1 MIYLHKILPLF
12 FSPILVVLMLL
23 CVGIATRRRAWVIGG
38 ACLLY
43 AASTPLISDALFRS
57 MEYQAEILPPEDA
70 PKVDAIVALSAGMG
84 WIKSKNGF
92 LAQWPTP
99 SRFLGGVELFAAGK
113 APLLVFTGGKLPWQ
127 FGEETEGDVL
137 KRYAQMMQIPA
148 NNILVTDKAEN
159 TEQEARGAKQLLQ
172 PAHKDI
178 ILVTSAFHMVRAKK
192 MFERAGFNVFAFPV
206 DIRAVEQTVTLMSFL
221 PDPRALYSTHISIN
235 ELLGRLY
242 YSVKES

>member
-1 MIYLHKILPLF
+1 
-12 FSPILVVLMLL
+12 
-23 CVGIATRRRAWVIGG
+23 
-38 ACLLY
+38 
-43 AASTPLISDALFRS
+43 
-57 MEYQAEILPPEDA
+57 
-70 PKVDAIVALSAGMG
+70 
-84 WIKSKNGF
+84 
-92 LAQWPTP
+92 
-99 SRFLGGVELFAAGK
+99 
-113 APLLVFTGGKLPWQ
+113 
-127 FGEETEGDVL
+127 
-137 KRYAQMMQIPA
+137 MQIPA

-159 TEQEARGAKQLLQ
+159 TEQEARGAKELLQ

-221 PDPRALYSTHISIN
+221 PDPRALYSTHITIN